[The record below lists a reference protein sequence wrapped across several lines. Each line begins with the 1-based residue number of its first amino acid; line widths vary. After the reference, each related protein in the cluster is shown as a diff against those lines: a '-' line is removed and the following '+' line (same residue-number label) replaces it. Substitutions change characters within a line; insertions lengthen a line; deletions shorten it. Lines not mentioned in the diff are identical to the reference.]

1 MNLWEVMNMVIR
13 DGFVTNSSSTSF
25 IIISKKE
32 LTGEYLA
39 KKLGVKS
46 NAPNYNKILNLCKEM
61 ISEGKR
67 GFYHHY
73 YEDTNYELVKE
84 LFGEKT
90 ALKYDELSKKGYNI
104 YCGRISSEESEIETA
119 LCLDCFTVQRKDIYI
134 DASDNVW

>member
-1 MNLWEVMNMVIR
+1 MVIR

-39 KKLGVKS
+39 QKLGVKK
-46 NAPNYNKILNLCKEM
+46 NAPNYNTILSLCKEM
-61 ISEGKR
+61 IDEGKR

-73 YEDTNYELVKE
+73 YKDTNYELVKK
-84 LFGEKT
+84 LFGEEA
-90 ALKYDELSKKGYNI
+90 ALKYDILSKKGYNI
-104 YCGRISSEESEIETA
+104 YCGSISSDESEIESA

>member
-1 MNLWEVMNMVIR
+1 MVIR

-73 YEDTNYELVKE
+73 YED
-84 LFGEKT
+84 KT